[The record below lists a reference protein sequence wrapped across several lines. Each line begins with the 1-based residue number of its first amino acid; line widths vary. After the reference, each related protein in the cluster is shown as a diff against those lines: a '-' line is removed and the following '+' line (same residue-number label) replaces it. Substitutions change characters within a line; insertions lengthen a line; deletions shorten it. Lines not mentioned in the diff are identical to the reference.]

1 MTGLYESY
9 KEGIK
14 QESENITG
22 EINIDLA
29 RPKPV
34 SVDDA
39 NLERAGA
46 EDIEKANFKIVLKKE
61 VMDGLV
67 KIKLGSNADLNGID
81 EKSKQA
87 LYGKADKIALWAMPL
102 YKSGEKKDLTGKGE
116 GLVQKYFEGDEP
128 TLQ

>member
-1 MTGLYESY
+1 MPGLHESY

-14 QESENITG
+14 QEAEKITG
-22 EINIDLA
+22 EVNIDLA
-29 RPKPV
+29 RSKPV

-46 EDIEKANFKIVLKKE
+46 EDVEKANFKIVLRKE
-61 VMDGLV
+61 VVDGLV
-67 KIKLGSNADLNGID
+67 KITFGSNADLNSID

-87 LYGKADKIALWAMPL
+87 LYKKADKIALWAMPL
-102 YKSGEKKDLTGKGE
+102 YKSGEKNDLTGKGE

-128 TLQ
+128 TPQ